1 MRNAICDAVLKTTPG
16 HRAGRAS
23 PVQKHLRRRGGRA
36 AGHTSHTGRTHSR
49 TQSQTAN
56 PTTKGDQTTPQRHRH
71 IVQAHNRIMTS
82 NLTQRKGVGESIY
95 SGFTHNPHHLSLDS
109 ARSTPC
115 GRARGSGGEGVTRT
129 SHWVCFCLALLAPAH
144 LALGVFSLELGKHAP
159 RQPQQCPQCRRME
172 KAEWKRRSARES
184 SPD

>member
-1 MRNAICDAVLKTTPG
+1 MRCGSQNDTGAPGGPREPGSKTPPAA
-16 HRAGRAS
+16 RRAS
-23 PVQKHLRRRGGRA
+23 RGTHITHGA
-36 AGHTSHTGRTHSR
+36 NTQSHTVTDRDSH
-49 TQSQTAN
+49 
-56 PTTKGDQTTPQRHRH
+56 DQRRPNHPSAQAQGQRH
-71 IVQAHNRIMTS
+71 IVQAHNRSMTS
-82 NLTQRKGVGESIY
+82 NLTQRKGVGERFY

>member
-1 MRNAICDAVLKTTPG
+1 MRYAMRFSKR
-16 HRAGRAS
+16 HRGT
-23 PVQKHLRRRGGRA
+23 GRA
-36 AGHTSHTGRTHSR
+36 ARARFKNTSGGAAGEPRDTHHTRGEHTVAHSHRPRIPRPNHPSAQAQG
-49 TQSQTAN
+49 Q
-56 PTTKGDQTTPQRHRH
+56 RH